1 MRYLLDTNVF
11 LWSLAAKNKLN
22 SKALAVLSSSAS
34 QIYFSA
40 ASSWEISI
48 KHALGKIQLPAPPS
62 EFIPQV
68 IREMGFVHLDV
79 TSVHA
84 LAAGELPPH
93 HRDPFDRML
102 ISQARAEDLLLLTAD
117 RTLKQY
123 DVEVLLCGR

>member
-68 IREMGFVHLDV
+68 IREMGLVHLDV